1 MVGPVTRG
9 TTTVPEAPVE
19 LRLTSAEVAAAVGLS
34 EADARRFWRALGLPD
49 AGEEAGYTEADLAAI
64 AALKAAVENAGMN
77 LGAAVRLARA
87 VGQNVARMSEWQV
100 AAIAS
105 RSDCPGRAVRRREAF
120 DPTSDGSSRAVA
132 SSAPST
138 QSAEESREDTRRVTH
153 EVADAL
159 EQVLVH
165 AWRRHLAAA
174 LTRLDTDPHADAAET
189 TISVTVGFADLVAFT
204 ALSNDLD
211 PERLG
216 ELVEIFE
223 GRCADVIAANDGRMI
238 KTLGDSVLF
247 LTEDAEEALSI
258 AHGIIDVI
266 GNDPRLPDVSLGLAS
281 GDVINR
287 LGDVFGPPVNLAARL
302 TALARRNRVLVDEET
317 VNRLTPGRHDVR
329 RLTARPVRG
338 FGDIEPIAV
347 RRPPGR

>member
-1 MVGPVTRG
+1 VTTGG
-9 TTTVPEAPVE
+9 TSVAEDEVE
-19 LRLTSAEVAAAVGLS
+19 LRLTNAEIAAAVGIS
-34 EADARRFWRALGLPD
+34 EADTRRFWRALGIPD
-49 AGEEAGYTEADLAAI
+49 AGAEAGYTEADLAAV
-64 AALKAAVENAGMN
+64 AALKAAVENAGLN
-77 LGAAVRLARA
+77 LAAAVRLARA

-105 RSDCPGRAVRRREAF
+105 RSERGQQRRE
-120 DPTSDGSSRAVA
+120 
-132 SSAPST
+132 
-138 QSAEESREDTRRVTH
+138 ETRRVTH

-165 AWRRHLAAA
+165 AWRRHLTAA
-174 LTRLDTDPHADAAET
+174 LTRLDADAHEDAAET
-189 TISVTVGFADLVAFT
+189 YSSGTVGFADLVAFS

-223 GRCADVIAANDGRMI
+223 ARCADVIAAADGRLI

-247 LTEDAEEALSI
+247 FAEDAEDALSI

-266 GNDPRLPDVSLGLAS
+266 GSDSRLPDVSLGLAS
-281 GDVINR
+281 GEVINR

-317 VNRLTPGRHDVR
+317 VRRLKPGRHDLR
-329 RLTARPVRG
+329 RLTARPLRG
-338 FGDIEPIAV
+338 FGDVEPIAV
-347 RRPPGR
+347 RRAPKR

>member
-1 MVGPVTRG
+1 VT
-9 TTTVPEAPVE
+9 
-19 LRLTSAEVAAAVGLS
+19 LEVAG
-34 EADARRFWRALGLPD
+34 
-49 AGEEAGYTEADLAAI
+49 
-64 AALKAAVENAGMN
+64 
-77 LGAAVRLARA
+77 
-87 VGQNVARMSEWQV
+87 
-100 AAIAS
+100 
-105 RSDCPGRAVRRREAF
+105 
-120 DPTSDGSSRAVA
+120 
-132 SSAPST
+132 
-138 QSAEESREDTRRVTH
+138 
-153 EVADAL
+153 AL

-174 LTRLDTDPHADAAET
+174 LARLDTDLDEDAPESNV
-189 TISVTVGFADLVAFT
+189 SVTVGFADLVAFT

-211 PERLG
+211 PNRLG

-223 GRCADVIAANDGRMI
+223 ARCADVIAASDGRMI

-247 LTEDAEEALSI
+247 YAGSAEDALSI

-266 GNDPRLPDVSLGLAS
+266 GRDPRLPDVSVGLAS
-281 GDVINR
+281 GDVISR

-317 VNRLTPGRHDVR
+317 VARLTPGRHDVR

-338 FGDIEPIAV
+338 FGIVEPIAV